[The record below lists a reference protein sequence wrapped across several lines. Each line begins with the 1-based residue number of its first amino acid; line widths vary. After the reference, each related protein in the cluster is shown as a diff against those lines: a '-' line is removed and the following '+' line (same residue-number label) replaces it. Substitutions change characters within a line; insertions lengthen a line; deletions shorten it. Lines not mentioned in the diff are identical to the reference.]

1 MMLQNKHV
9 YFQIQKLMN
18 SNVYYLIDPDTGEI
32 IDFIN
37 KESYQYKLWKHGGGI
52 TPSEDFE

>member
-1 MMLQNKHV
+1 MLQNKHV

-18 SNVYYLIDPDTGEI
+18 SNVYYLIDPDTGKI

-37 KESYQYKLWKHGGGI
+37 KESYQYKL
-52 TPSEDFE
+52 